1 MMAQVNRPGGSGG
14 FGLSRWLI
22 WFGAFIL
29 TVVLGFLASPA
40 LAQDAAV
47 PPLQA
52 RVTDTTGTLDA
63 ATVQDIEARLAALEQ
78 RKGAQ
83 IAVLMVPTTGT
94 DSIEQYA
101 LRAFEQWQLGR
112 KSVDDGILF
121 VVAKDDRAMR
131 IEVGYGLEG
140 AVPDLLAGRIIREQV
155 VPRFQAGDFAGGV
168 SAGVDS
174 LILLVDGEDLPPP
187 ETSAASADEESAE
200 LWGALLLL
208 FFFFAALPW
217 VAAPFTG
224 IVLYVAWGNIFIAL
238 GGAVVAFFVSRAL
251 RAWIDKKGGGKGGP
265 GGGGM
270 RRRAGRIGAAGGFGA
285 GGFGGGFGGGGF
297 GGGGGSSGGGGASGR
312 W

>member
-1 MMAQVNRPGGSGG
+1 MMVQVNRSGG
-14 FGLSRWLI
+14 NGQFGHSRWLM
-22 WFGAFIL
+22 WVAACIL
-29 TVVLGFLASPA
+29 AAVLGFLAFPA

-63 ATVQDIEARLAALEQ
+63 AAVQGIEARLAELEQ

-121 VVAKDDRAMR
+121 VIAKDDRALR

-155 VPRFQAGDFAGGV
+155 VPRFQTGDFAGGV
-168 SAGVDS
+168 LAGVDS

-187 ETSAASADEESAE
+187 ETSAASADDEPSD
-200 LWGALLLL
+200 LWGLLFLL

-217 VAAPFTG
+217 VAAPLTG
-224 IVLYVAWGNIFIAL
+224 IVLYVVWGNVFIAL
-238 GGAVVAFFVSRAL
+238 GGAVVAFFVSRAV
-251 RAWIDKKGGGKGGP
+251 RAWINKKGGGKGGP

-270 RRRAGRIGAAGGFGA
+270 RRRAGRIGAGGFGA

>member
-1 MMAQVNRPGGSGG
+1 MALAV
-14 FGLSRWLI
+14 FILAAVLGLSS
-22 WFGAFIL
+22 A
-29 TVVLGFLASPA
+29 PA
-40 LAQDAAV
+40 LAQDVAV

-63 ATVQDIEARLAALEQ
+63 AAIQAIDARLAELEQ

-121 VVAKDDRAMR
+121 VVAKEDRALR

-155 VPRFQAGDFAGGV
+155 VPRFQAGDFSGGV
-168 SAGVDS
+168 SSGVDS
-174 LILLVDGEDLPPP
+174 LIRLVDGEDLPPP
-187 ETSAASADEESAE
+187 PAASVASADDESSD
-200 LWGALLLL
+200 LWGLLFLL
-208 FFFFAALPW
+208 FFFFATMPW
-217 VAAPFTG
+217 VAAPLVG
-224 IVLYVAWGNIFIAL
+224 VVLYLVWGNVFIAL
-238 GGAVVAFFVSRAL
+238 VGAVVAFFVSRAL
-251 RAWIDKKGGGKGGP
+251 RAWRDKGGGGKGGP
-265 GGGGM
+265 GGGM
-270 RRRAGRIGAAGGFGA
+270 RRRAGRIGAGGFGA

>member
-1 MMAQVNRPGGSGG
+1 MNTVMMTRVKWFAV
-14 FGLSRWLI
+14 FI
-22 WFGAFIL
+22 WAA
-29 TVVLGFLASPA
+29 VLGLAPAPA
-40 LAQDAAV
+40 LAQDVVV

-63 ATVQDIEARLAALEQ
+63 AAVQAIDSRLAALEQ

-83 IAVLMVPTTGT
+83 VAVLMVPTTGT

-121 VVAKDDRAMR
+121 VIAKDDRALR

-168 SAGVDS
+168 LAGVDS
-174 LILLVDGEDLPPP
+174 LIRLVDGEDLPPP
-187 ETSAASADEESAE
+187 ATSAASTDDESSD
-200 LWGALLLL
+200 LWGLLFLL
-208 FFFFAALPW
+208 FFFFATIPW
-217 VAAPFTG
+217 VAAPLVG
-224 IVLYVAWGNIFIAL
+224 VVLYVVWGNVFIAL
-238 GGAVVAFFVSRAL
+238 GGAVAAFFVSRAL
-251 RAWIDKKGGGKGGP
+251 RAWRNKGGGGKGGP

-270 RRRAGRIGAAGGFGA
+270 RRRAARMGAGGFGA